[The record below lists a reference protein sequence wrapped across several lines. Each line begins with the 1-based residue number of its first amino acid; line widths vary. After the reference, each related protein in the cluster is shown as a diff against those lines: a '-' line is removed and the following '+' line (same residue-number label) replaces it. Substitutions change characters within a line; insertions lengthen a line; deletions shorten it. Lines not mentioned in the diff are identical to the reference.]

1 MQIWTSLRKI
11 NNIWFVGKESHHEL
25 DHPGEL
31 VGIQLPA
38 SEDPVGGRVDLLFVV
53 KGRIVEQNVT
63 GSTGGLSDRLPVN
76 LIEGGLMK
84 KVENWTRFLSEKL
97 WRTFFYDR
105 GLHFRARDLTVL
117 FEKIVSFRWWWIL
130 FEKVLTL
137 SEEIKTCRTVLID
150 DNGCRRIFGE
160 VMDKNLLSD
169 GLGRRILSEKIG
181 LSTNLKMSR
190 LEAVDLRRRPERFW
204 ICKIDL
210 FT

>member
-1 MQIWTSLRKI
+1 M
-11 NNIWFVGKESHHEL
+11 
-25 DHPGEL
+25 
-31 VGIQLPA
+31 GIQLPA

-117 FEKIVSFRWWWIL
+117 FEKIVSFR
-130 FEKVLTL
+130 
-137 SEEIKTCRTVLID
+137 
-150 DNGCRRIFGE
+150 
-160 VMDKNLLSD
+160 
-169 GLGRRILSEKIG
+169 
-181 LSTNLKMSR
+181 
-190 LEAVDLRRRPERFW
+190 
-204 ICKIDL
+204 
-210 FT
+210 